1 MYILIYFFKID
12 KDAFAVQDYFNPPN
26 QIYTEQPL
34 DKDVSFFIGTVLDF
48 PQSFISC
55 DARVIHIEKI
65 AIWNSIF
72 LSYNSRIHHLL
83 KINELYSAPIIRI
96 ITTLYRQNIFHK
108 SSEEEELEY
117 RFIA

>member
-12 KDAFAVQDYFNPPN
+12 KDVLAVQDFFNQPN
-26 QIYTEQPL
+26 QIYTEQPHT
-34 DKDVSFFIGTVLDF
+34 KNVSYFVGTVLDF
-48 PQSFISC
+48 SQSFISC
-55 DARVIHIEKI
+55 DAKGIHIKEA

-83 KINELYSAPIIRI
+83 RLNELYTAPIIRI
-96 ITTLYRQNIFHK
+96 ITTSYRQNIFHK
-108 SSEEEELEY
+108 SSEDEDLEY